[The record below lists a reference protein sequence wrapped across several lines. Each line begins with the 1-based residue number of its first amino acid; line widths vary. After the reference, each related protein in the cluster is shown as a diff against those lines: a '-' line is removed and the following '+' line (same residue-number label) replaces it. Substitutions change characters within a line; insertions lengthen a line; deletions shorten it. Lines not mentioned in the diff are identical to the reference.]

1 LLSDIGKTVLLKAL
15 LDPIVLD
22 LPEVQLKPLLK
33 DASLQGVVY
42 NDDTKWPIGFDKPP
56 SAVYKE

>member
-1 LLSDIGKTVLLKAL
+1 VL

-42 NDDTKWPIGFDKPP
+42 NDDTIWPIGFEIPP
-56 SAVYKE
+56 SAVYQE

>member
-1 LLSDIGKTVLLKAL
+1 
-15 LDPIVLD
+15 PIVLD

-33 DASLQGVVY
+33 NASLQGVVY
-42 NDDTKWPIGFDKPP
+42 NDYTIWPIGFERPP